1 MRFQRGDGSW
11 GMVIQSGCRI
21 AEIVEP
27 QLDARFE
34 QHNHIYARN
43 VHVPA
48 FIVVHAVKNEA

>member
-1 MRFQRGDGSW
+1 
-11 GMVIQSGCRI
+11 MVIQCGCRI

-34 QHNHIYARN
+34 QQDRLYVRN

-48 FIVVHAVKNEA
+48 FIIVHAVKNEA

>member
-1 MRFQRGDGSW
+1 
-11 GMVIQSGCRI
+11 MVIQSGCRI

-48 FIVVHAVKNEA
+48 FIIIHAVKNEA